1 MAFLHVENCMYRP
14 FVAILILTGLN
25 MAAMTQ
31 ATPARAEG
39 LKIVVVA
46 PTEGPFSLLGKQIL
60 DGAQFQAQDRGSE
73 IIPINETCEAADSEA
88 LAKAVVASGAEAV
101 IGFLCTES
109 LDAVLPALAESSIP
123 ALSLSVRSDILM
135 EDALRKKWPFFR
147 LVPNAKAEAARITDI
162 ILSRWKGEPLGLIDD
177 GTIHGRELVESVREA
192 LAAIGLTP
200 VFNDTYRPA
209 QEQQVA
215 LVRRLAKS
223 GATHVFTGGD
233 RIDTAIIA
241 RDAKSESFD
250 LTLMGGEALSAAD
263 QSVPLENGVLAVTL
277 PDYATLPE
285 AKSVGDAMKTAGLVP
300 EGYVLPAFAAVSLL
314 EQTKDQAAK
323 DGTGLLEALAKG
335 PYPTALGP
343 IRFDGAH
350 ELADNPYQLMRW
362 DGGRFVPVPPLP
374 PAD

>member
-1 MAFLHVENCMYRP
+1 MYRS
-14 FVAILILTGLN
+14 FVAILILIGLN

-31 ATPARAEG
+31 AKPARAEG
-39 LKIVVVA
+39 LKIAVVA
-46 PTEGPFSLLGKQIL
+46 PTEGPFALLGKQIL
-60 DGAQFQAQDRGSE
+60 DGAQFQAQDHGSE
-73 IIPINETCEAADSEA
+73 IIPINETCETTDSEA
-88 LAKAVVASGAEAV
+88 LAKAVVAAGAEAA

-109 LDAVLPALAESSIP
+109 LEAVLPALAESSMP

-263 QSVPLENGVLAVTL
+263 QTVPLENGVLAVTL

-285 AKSVGDAMKTAGLVP
+285 AKAVSAAMKATGLVP
-300 EGYVLPAFAAVSLL
+300 EGYVLPSFAAVSLL
-314 EQTKDQAAK
+314 ELAKDQAAK
-323 DGTGLLEALAKG
+323 DGTGLLDALAKG
-335 PYPTALGP
+335 PYPTALGA
-343 IRFDGAH
+343 IRFDKGH
-350 ELADNPYQLMRW
+350 ELADNPYRLMRW
-362 DGGRFVPVPPLP
+362 QDGRFVPVSPLP

>member
-1 MAFLHVENCMYRP
+1 MFRS

-25 MAAMTQ
+25 TAVM
-31 ATPARAEG
+31 TPASAQG
-39 LKIVVVA
+39 LKIAVVA
-46 PTEGPFSLLGKQIL
+46 PTEGPFALLGKQIL

-73 IIPINETCEAADSEA
+73 IISIHETCEASDGAA
-88 LAKAVVASGAEAV
+88 LAKALVAAGAEAA

-109 LDAVLPALAESSIP
+109 LEAVLPALAESSIP

-135 EDALRKKWPFFR
+135 EDVLRKKWPFFR
-147 LVPNAKAEAARITDI
+147 LVPSAKAEAQRITDV
-162 ILSRWKGEPLGLIDD
+162 ILSRWTDEPLGLIDD

-192 LAAIGLTP
+192 LAGIGLTP

-241 RDAKSESFD
+241 RDAKSEQFD
-250 LTLMGGEALSAAD
+250 LTLMGGETLNAAD
-263 QSVPLENGVLAVTL
+263 QPVPLENGVLAVTL
-277 PDYATLPE
+277 PDYAALPD
-285 AKSVGDAMKTAGLVP
+285 ARSVGDAMKTAGLVP

-314 EQTKDQAAK
+314 EQAKDQAVK
-323 DGTGLLEALAKG
+323 DGTGLLDGLTKG
-335 PYPTALGP
+335 PYPTVLGS
-343 IRFDGAH
+343 IRFDKNH
-350 ELADNPYQLMRW
+350 ELADNPYQLMQWR
-362 DGGRFVPVPPLP
+362 DGRFVPLPSVVP
-374 PAD
+374 AN

>member
-1 MAFLHVENCMYRP
+1 MYRS
-14 FVAILILTGLN
+14 FVALLILTGLN

-39 LKIVVVA
+39 LKIAVVA
-46 PTEGPFSLLGKQIL
+46 PTEGPFALLGKQML

-73 IIPINETCEAADSEA
+73 IIPINESCEAADGAA
-88 LAKAVVASGAEAV
+88 LAKAVIAAGAEAA

-109 LDAVLPALAESSIP
+109 LEAVLPALAESAIP

-147 LVPNAKAEAARITDI
+147 MVPAAKAEAARVTDI
-162 ILSRWKGEPLGLIDD
+162 ILSRWKSEPLGLIDD

-241 RDAKSESFD
+241 RDAKSEAFD
-250 LTLMGGEALSAAD
+250 LTLMGGEVLSAAD
-263 QSVPLENGVLAVTL
+263 QMVPLENGVLAVTL
-277 PDYATLPE
+277 PDYATLPA
-285 AKSVGDAMKTAGLVP
+285 AKPVSDAMKATGFVP

-314 EQTKDQAAK
+314 EQAKDQAAK
-323 DGTGLLEALAKG
+323 DGAGLLDALAKG

-343 IRFDGAH
+343 IRFDNAH
-350 ELADNPYQLMRW
+350 ELADNPYQLMQW
-362 DGGRFVPVPPLP
+362 LDGRFVPVPPLQ
-374 PAD
+374 PAN